1 MPNRSLGKDS
11 PSQSEAELI
20 GTRLIVWD
28 HKAGLDIYRSGFF
41 GKPVG
46 IPKPK
51 PEQAF
56 DVPLL
61 LDLMEG
67 LYLLEEGRISVVD
80 GKSRRKVGQ
89 GVLLRAARKTYGGFE
104 LAYRVYRDL
113 REKGFIVTPGIKFG
127 ADFAV
132 YERGPGID
140 HAPFIVS
147 VEMPKSVVGPFEVVR
162 AGRLATTVR
171 KQFIIAMPDARKTNR
186 VRYIVFKWFKA

>member
-1 MPNRSLGKDS
+1 MKESTL
-11 PSQSEAELI
+11 QAEAELI
-20 GTRLIVWD
+20 GSRLIVWD
-28 HKAGLDIYRSGFF
+28 AKTGLDVYRSGFF

-51 PEQAF
+51 PDQDF

-67 LYLLEEGRISVVD
+67 LYLLEHHRISVID
-80 GKSRRKVGQ
+80 GRSKKPVGKA
-89 GVLLRAARKTYGGFE
+89 VLLRAAKETYRGFSH
-104 LAYRVYRDL
+104 AYQIYKDL
-113 REKGFIVTPGIKFG
+113 RNKGYIVTPGIKFG

-132 YERGPGID
+132 YEHGPGID

-147 VEMPKSVVGPFEVVR
+147 VENPSSIMGPFEVVR

-171 KQFIIAMPDARKTNR
+171 KQFIIAIPEPKNEI
-186 VRYIVFKWFKA
+186 RYLVFSWFKA